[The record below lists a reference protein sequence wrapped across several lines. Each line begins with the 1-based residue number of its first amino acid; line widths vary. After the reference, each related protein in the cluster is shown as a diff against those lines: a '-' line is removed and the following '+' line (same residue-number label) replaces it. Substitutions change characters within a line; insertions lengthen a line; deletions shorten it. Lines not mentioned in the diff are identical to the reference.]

1 MKTFFSLQYGAKRH
15 YTLINIT
22 CLIVLR
28 DSPLKYSDEFIKAI
42 PKSDLHLHLDGSLRL
57 PSLIEMA
64 KVTST
69 QLPSNTP
76 SGLRELVFKDKYNDL
91 GEYLHCFMYTCDVL
105 RDLENLERAAY
116 ELAIDNQDEGV
127 NYIEVRFAPQ
137 LLIDPTKGIGID
149 EVLGAV
155 NKGLRRAQQQYNL
168 QPLIISGVKPPFEY
182 GIISC
187 ALRMFGSKGFSPYY
201 SKIFAAMPEFDAME
215 IIQLAA
221 MDMVKA
227 CVRIRDQQGLPI
239 VGIDLAGQESGYP
252 AGKFKE
258 VYKYAHQNFMSKTIH
273 AGEAYGAES
282 VFEAIT
288 ECHADRIGHG
298 YSLFIPQM
306 IKDQRI
312 LDKDKYIHNLASFIA
327 DKRIAIEVC
336 LTSNLQTNPQITEI
350 NQHKFNSMLTQ
361 RIALTLC
368 TDNRL
373 VSNTTVSNEYRLAL
387 DNFDISVNRL
397 KDIVADGF
405 KKSFFGQDY
414 VNKRDYAKKCMNYF
428 NEVAKQYGVK

>member
-1 MKTFFSLQYGAKRH
+1 MK
-15 YTLINIT
+15 YT
-22 CLIVLR
+22 
-28 DSPLKYSDEFIKAI
+28 DEFIKAM

-64 KVTST
+64 KITNT
-69 QLPSNTP
+69 KMPSDTID
-76 SGLRELVFKDKYNDL
+76 GLKALVFKDKYKDL
-91 GEYLHCFMYTCDVL
+91 GEYLHCFQYTCDVL

-116 ELAIDNQDEGV
+116 ELAIDNQAEGV

-137 LLIDPTKGIGID
+137 LHTDASKGIDID
-149 EVLGAV
+149 KVLIAV
-155 NKGLRRAQQQYNL
+155 NNGLNRAKTEYNKQALVQQGQ
-168 QPLIISGVKPPFEY
+168 KPSFEY

-187 ALRMFGSKGFSPYY
+187 ALRMFGPKGFSPYY
-201 SKIFAAMPEFDAME
+201 SNIFAAMGEFEPMQV
-215 IIQLAA
+215 ITLAA

-227 CVRIRDQQGLPI
+227 CVRIRDSKDIPI

-258 VYKYAHQNFMSKTIH
+258 IYKFAHQHFMSKTIH

-288 ECHADRIGHG
+288 ECYADRIGHG
-298 YSLFIPQM
+298 YSLFIPAM
-306 IKDQRI
+306 IKDPKI
-312 LDKDKYIHNLASFIA
+312 TDKAQYINRLSSFIA

-336 LTSNLQTNPQITEI
+336 LTSNLQTNPIIETI
-350 NQHKFNSMLTQ
+350 KNHKFSEMLDK

-373 VSNTTVSNEYRLAL
+373 VSNTTVSHEYRLAL
-387 DNFDISVNRL
+387 DNFDISYNRL

-405 KKSFFGQDY
+405 KKSFFGRDY
-414 VNKRDYAKKCMNYF
+414 VDKRAYAKQCMKYF
-428 NEVAKQYGVK
+428 EKVAREHQLI